1 MHERELTAYLDECR
15 ALVLDEI
22 RAIVARQHAGGP
34 NDGFLY
40 DLMLDYPLRD
50 AKGLRPALCVATC
63 RALGGKLEAVVRSAA
78 VLELYHNA
86 FLIHDD
92 IEDESLVRRGRP
104 TLHREHGVPI
114 AVNVGDAMLAL
125 SLQPLLDNVETIGL
139 GPALRTLRAVARM
152 TRESVEGQAIELDW
166 VRRGSLDDADAQALD
181 ELGDADY
188 VRMVEGKTC
197 WYSFITPIE
206 VGAIAAGASTA
217 ILDELREFARV
228 LGVAFQIQDDL
239 LNLAGEIG
247 SYGKEIGGDLWEGK
261 RTLIL
266 LHCMRCANPAE
277 RAEIRVILAKP
288 RPAALERPS
297 ELEGLLSALVE
308 RGELSGSG
316 RDAILER
323 LGQVGQGGQL
333 GTASRGCKTEADVQ
347 RLFALIHEQ
356 GSLDYARAFARAG
369 LLDARARLAACQRF
383 MPASVHREFLT
394 SLVDYVFARE
404 R

>member
-15 ALVLDEI
+15 VLVLDEI
-22 RAIVARQHAGGP
+22 RSIIARDRRPGGE
-34 NDGFLY
+34 GYLY
-40 DLMLDYPLRD
+40 ELMLDYPLRD

-125 SLQPLLDNVETIGL
+125 SLQPLLDNIETIGL
-139 GPALRTLRAVARM
+139 GPALRTLRAIARM
-152 TRESVEGQAIELDW
+152 TRESVEGQALELDW
-166 VRRGSLDDADAQALD
+166 ARRGVVELD
-181 ELGDADY
+181 DADY

-197 WYSFITPIE
+197 WYSFITPVE
-206 VGAIAAGASTA
+206 VGAIAAGAA
-217 ILDELREFARV
+217 PEQIAALQGFARA

-239 LNLAGEIG
+239 LNLAGEVG

-266 LHCMRCANPAE
+266 LHCMRSSSPAE
-277 RAEIRVILAKP
+277 RAEIAAILAKP
-288 RPAALERPS
+288 RPS
-297 ELEGLLSALVE
+297 EQAELATLADALVAE
-308 RGELSGSG
+308 GELSEAGRARLLARFGAGSSG
-316 RDAILER
+316 
-323 LGQVGQGGQL
+323 
-333 GTASRGCKTEADVQ
+333 KTEADVR
-347 RLFALIHEQ
+347 RLFALIHAQ
-356 GSLDYARAFARAG
+356 GSLAHARAFARAG
-369 LLDARARLAACQRF
+369 LLDARERLRACEAF
-383 MPASVHREFLT
+383 LPASLHREFLVG
-394 SLVDYVFARE
+394 LVEYVMTRE